1 VITLGVDLAAEPK
14 RTGLA
19 RIVWRQGSAHITD
32 ARRHVSDDEM
42 VEAIVDADKAGID
55 CPLGWPVKFI
65 RFITSHDSGHVALQP
80 GVAGREWRRALSY
93 RVTDLRARQLGL
105 QPLSVSTD
113 RIGVTAMRCAGL
125 MSRLAAMGEPVD
137 RTGAGRVVEVYPAA
151 SLLRWGFNYRGYKQ
165 QKGVE
170 ALDALVEALQ
180 AALPWLD
187 FGAFED
193 ECRTSDDVFD
203 AVVSALTA
211 RAAAI
216 GKVEAIPDASLDA
229 AAVEG
234 WIALPT
240 DDIGA
245 LQPADR

>member
-14 RTGLA
+14 KTGLA
-19 RIVWRQGSAHITD
+19 RIAWRRGSAHITD
-32 ARRHVSDDEM
+32 VRRHVTDDDL
-42 VEAIVDADKAGID
+42 VEAIVRADKAGID

-65 RFITSHDSGHVALQP
+65 HFITSHYSGHVALRS
-80 GVAGREWRRALSY
+80 GVAGSEWRRGLSY
-93 RVTDLRARQLGL
+93 RVTDLRVKQLGL

-113 RIGVTAMRCAGL
+113 RIGVTTMRCAGL
-125 MSRLAAMGEPVD
+125 MSQLAAKGQPVD

-151 SLLRWGFNYRGYKQ
+151 SLVRWGFNYRGYKLR
-165 QKGVE
+165 KGIE
-170 ALDALVEALQ
+170 ALDAMVEALQ
-180 AALPWLD
+180 VALPWLD
-187 FGAFED
+187 FGGFDD
-193 ECRTSDDVFD
+193 ECRTSDDAFD

-216 GKVEAIPDASLDA
+216 GKVEAIPNASLDV